1 MDTPDARRSRSG
13 SQKCTWPT
21 SLRSSSSSCTSTSGV
36 TAAQQRPRPPRK
48 WPPTVTR
55 KSPVTRKG
63 NEHSPNEHSPN
74 EHSPTHADGSQCP
87 GLTCGPLIT
96 FLQAK
101 NAEQKFRTKRGVGER
116 QKKAA
121 DNFGGGGKMGAR
133 VGGTMRSRACKEES
147 LSKRGN
153 MCTICFPGILAGTT
167 MGMCQGCHGVG
178 LANH

>member
-13 SQKCTWPT
+13 SQKCTSST
-21 SLRSSSSSCTSTSGV
+21 SHRSSSSSCTSTSGV

-63 NEHSPNEHSPN
+63 NEHSPNEHSP
-74 EHSPTHADGSQCP
+74 THADGSQCP

-101 NAEQKFRTKRGVGER
+101 NAERKFRTKRGVGER